1 MIEVLPKIRKGYYVY
16 YELTE
21 GDQKTAGGLR
31 EDYALELCGEA
42 IYPQLL
48 IRALLAKIIPLK
60 PETVTLV
67 GDWKLNP
74 APFGFA
80 FDGKVWT
87 AKGEDLV
94 LASEC
99 GGTH

>member
-1 MIEVLPKIRKGYYVY
+1 MIEVLPKIQKGYFVY

-21 GDQKTAGGLR
+21 GGKRTGGGLR
-31 EDYALELCGEA
+31 DDYSLVLCGEA

-60 PETVTLV
+60 PQKITLV

-74 APFGFA
+74 TPFGFV
-80 FDGKVWT
+80 FDGKTWT

-99 GGTH
+99 GDH